1 MSPHSPRH
9 FYYKQSGLAT
19 ADNTRRRLSVDFLLN
34 GGSDGLAAAVAALDA
49 TTTDAQCCDDATSVA
64 GGTASASPSTNTSP
78 RSSGAHATRTT
89 RCADLLPPLS
99 SLLSNSAP
107 AVSTKAGAQAQREA
121 HQQHGRRRSWST
133 GGVVRPSAFIPPLAA
148 QSCWSGA
155 NPPPERRPVVT
166 VASSGPLARGPP
178 VAAASGQSSGFF
190 LPINALP
197 VVLDIDRDFE
207 AAEREHRQR
216 QIHQQLNQQRQQFQ
230 RQRRPQPSHPQHS
243 AMTLAM
249 MQKRK
254 RERKAAGELDQDE
267 VEVARTLADP
277 NQWVSSAQQRSID
290 GLDHHPAFAA
300 EAEAVISLAEDARR
314 MQHYH
319 HQAKRRR
326 HSACTPTLVAEAQ
339 RLFSSHLATTPILP
353 ASEAKELAAAKYGT
367 AAAGATS
374 AAVDPMDETT
384 TTTATTT
391 ASAAEQAPA
400 TATTGDTTTAATNV
414 SVNDNAQPAIAPTYR
429 KAEAFQFSP
438 DQQDLL
444 LQVLERTQQREAQ
457 RSTEAGGAHNSEMD
471 VARAGRSSSIS
482 SGGGS
487 SSGGSSSGDDGEAN
501 EDEDE
506 AMRLQ
511 RMAKKRKR
519 VNAQQLAVLEEYFA
533 ADPMPN
539 TLAKLKLAETLGMSP
554 KRVQI
559 WFQNKRAR
567 LKKGEQKKLQD
578 ALQQQSNHAGSRLL
592 TYHNLRI
599 DDSGH
604 IVIKDPISADSDG
617 GGGESVTPTASAAQN
632 QHQHQHQPQQ
642 QFVPIMPQPTT
653 TASAT

>member
-1 MSPHSPRH
+1 M
-9 FYYKQSGLAT
+9 QSG
-19 ADNTRRRLSVDFLLN
+19 DNTRRRLSVDFLLN
-34 GGSDGLAAAVAALDA
+34 GGSDSLAASASDT
-49 TTTDAQCCDDATSVA
+49 TTTDAQCCDDTTSVA
-64 GGTASASPSTNTSP
+64 GGTASASSSTNTSP
-78 RSSGAHATRTT
+78 RSSGVHATRTT
-89 RCADLLPPLS
+89 RCTDVLPPLS
-99 SLLSNSAP
+99 SLLSNSEP
-107 AVSTKAGAQAQREA
+107 AVATKAAAQAQRAA

-166 VASSGPLARGPP
+166 VATSGPLARGPP
-178 VAAASGQSSGFF
+178 PAAAGAGQSSGFF

-216 QIHQQLNQQRQQFQ
+216 QLHQHQQLHQQRQQFQ
-230 RQRRPQPSHPQHS
+230 RQRRPQLPHRQHT

-254 RERKAAGELDQDE
+254 REQQLKAGELDQDE

-277 NQWVSSAQQRSID
+277 NRWVSSAHQRPTAAAA
-290 GLDHHPAFAA
+290 GRDHHPPFAA
-300 EAEAVISLAEDARR
+300 EAETVMSPAEDARR

-326 HSACTPTLVAEAQ
+326 HSACAPTLVAEAQ
-339 RLFSSHLATTPILP
+339 RLFSSHLAATPILP

-367 AAAGATS
+367 AGATS
-374 AAVDPMDETT
+374 SAVDPMDETN
-384 TTTATTT
+384 TTATT
-391 ASAAEQAPA
+391 AAEQPPA
-400 TATTGDTTTAATNV
+400 VDAAMASTNDTTTAASNV
-414 SVNDNAQPAIAPTYR
+414 NVNDNAPPAIAPTFR

-457 RSTEAGGAHNSEMD
+457 RSSEAAGAHNSEMD
-471 VARAGRSSSIS
+471 IAREGRSSSIS

-487 SSGGSSSGDDGEAN
+487 SSTGGSSSGDDGEVN
-501 EDEDE
+501 EDDDE
-506 AMRLQ
+506 AARLQ

-519 VNAQQLAVLEEYFA
+519 VNAQQLAVLEECFA
-533 ADPMPN
+533 VDPMPN

-578 ALQQQSNHAGSRLL
+578 ALQQQTNHARPRLL

-604 IVIKDPISADSDG
+604 IVIKDPISAD
-617 GGGESVTPTASAAQN
+617 GGGESVTPTASATSPAQN
-632 QHQHQHQPQQ
+632 
-642 QFVPIMPQPTT
+642 QFVPIVPQPTT
-653 TASAT
+653 TASAM